1 MHSIEQ
7 QVALKS
13 ARLNT
18 IPADWHLG
26 SVGNDCYILNNL
38 RMPISEDERRK
49 MNGPYPYY
57 GPSLPDTF
65 ISHFNIY
72 I

>member
-38 RMPISEDERRK
+38 RMPISEARLCPIMRH
-49 MNGPYPYY
+49 
-57 GPSLPDTF
+57 SRALQ
-65 ISHFNIY
+65 
-72 I
+72 